1 MGKQYSQ
8 RTLHRRPC
16 QGETVKFHP
25 GDLVKYADS
34 AAVSEDPKWT
44 GIVLEVTEVSATV
57 LWGHEGFIWVHD
69 DQDLELVKKEK
80 G

>member
-1 MGKQYSQ
+1 M
-8 RTLHRRPC
+8 
-16 QGETVKFHP
+16 KFHP

-57 LWGHEGFIWVHD
+57 LWGHE
-69 DQDLELVKKEK
+69 
-80 G
+80 